1 MIQYLLFSLLFISK
15 AKAKQFQR
23 QPNKIQESNENL
35 QEKDKKYTR
44 KQNVDFFIDWVVNK
58 IIEKDA
64 DKIFN

>member
-23 QPNKIQESNENL
+23 QPKKIQKTNENL
-35 QEKDKKYTR
+35 QEEDKKYTR
-44 KQNVDFFIDWVVNK
+44 KQNVDLYTDWVVNK

-64 DKIFN
+64 DTFFK

>member
-23 QPNKIQESNENL
+23 QPKKIQKTNENL
-35 QEKDKKYTR
+35 QEEDKKYTR
-44 KQNVDFFIDWVVNK
+44 KQNVDLFTDWIVNK

-64 DKIFN
+64 DKIFK

>member
-23 QPNKIQESNENL
+23 QPKKIQKTNENL
-35 QEKDKKYTR
+35 REEDKKYTR
-44 KQNVDFFIDWVVNK
+44 KQNVDLFTDWVVNK

-64 DKIFN
+64 DKNFK

>member
-23 QPNKIQESNENL
+23 QPKKIQKTNENL
-35 QEKDKKYTR
+35 QEEDKKYTSKR
-44 KQNVDFFIDWVVNK
+44 DVDLFTDWVVNK

-64 DKIFN
+64 DKIFK

>member
-23 QPNKIQESNENL
+23 QPKKIQKTNENL
-35 QEKDKKYTR
+35 QEEDKKYTR
-44 KQNVDFFIDWVVNK
+44 KQNVDLFTDWVVNK

-64 DKIFN
+64 DKIFK